1 MSSAENEP
9 VALWSRVKQASSALR
24 AMPVEQRAHAIARA
38 CTALG
43 TPDGALLRQL
53 SLSAGLSEP
62 MTRWALATTFGA
74 FNEAA
79 LLELT
84 QSASEPGERAVRSVA
99 AVLAGNVFTA
109 AARPMLLPLLA

>member
-9 VALWSRVKQASSALR
+9 VALWSRVKQASGALR

-43 TPDGALLRQL
+43 TPDGALLRRL

-62 MTRWALATTFGA
+62 MTRWALNQFWCSSMTMSR
-74 FNEAA
+74 
-79 LLELT
+79 
-84 QSASEPGERAVRSVA
+84 QRS
-99 AVLAGNVFTA
+99 L
-109 AARPMLLPLLA
+109 R